1 MSCTASDF
9 VNIQPLTLSD
19 TFNTWF
25 DRTNE
30 VIAAANGI
38 NILDVVAG
46 PTAGGL
52 IRETGCSAGY
62 YNGVVTLSV
71 NPGAGIGIGT
81 EAFDGNFN
89 EVVIDAVRLENLGTG
104 STANPAVGDYIIVS
118 DISDTRQGSA
128 GTPKRTVASRMLPS
142 AVYFGDAGEGTF
154 EIYGDVTIH
163 GDINIEGDQSYIDAN
178 DLRIEDKI
186 IELAYNRYSQFTIQ
200 KTGMTA
206 GSFDVGATAY
216 YIDPGSATLTANSTT
231 IGYIRAFTYSGSTT
245 GSVQMHSFNE
255 GGVSDI
261 VNGGSL
267 YVDGASLTFDV
278 TSVPFTDTAFYN
290 DTLLT
295 PAGIDIKGASG
306 DKTFLW
312 NLKTPDTLSTWNAF
326 VANTNLGVTGAAN
339 YIISSKFA
347 SFGYGAGTDD
357 TYTFYGAGDSFT
369 KAAVGTELVLQH
381 SATGEAGITF
391 AQVFS
396 GSTGPAVYPGVTATN
411 WSKYLN
417 ADQLDGAHAL
427 TTSTAWSIPVALANG
442 KIHEDWV
449 NSDAIRKTFSQT
461 GHSFVMGDILRFDT
475 NGSLTFARADTIPT
489 AEALGMVEV
498 ASGSTLT
505 LVTKGF
511 ISGLTG
517 TRINAL
523 KPLVTGNAYYL
534 SQSVGGGMITN
545 PDSGAYE
552 ITAGQVRKAMFIASG
567 IDKGYVVNYT
577 GVVVGNDPTDLI
589 YLSRVAPVGSVHP
602 FAGLTSAIPD
612 GWLLCNGAAVGKND
626 QSDLFAAVENTYFA
640 DAEVYDSSTLTMDG
654 DTRTLAA
661 GDAVY
666 VTWSTG
672 SANLIISSV
681 NTGNRRIGF
690 PDTPFADLPQ
700 GANLNV
706 YGRTVASTVGRSV
719 FFLPDL
725 RRRTVFGTSFGS
737 GLAGS
742 GNLTPSLALGNVG
755 GEHEVTLSS
764 NNIPPHTHSLD
775 TTVRSDTS
783 GIYGSSSTQTGAL
796 LGSGEDPAAFG
807 ILPPHVVMHYII
819 RAKKGVSATILT
831 GHNHDNQYIRYN
843 IPHTTGAGAGRTLT
857 DSDRVQFR
865 SNAQVLRN
873 DGDDVFRGTLEITGS
888 LRVED
893 NVSVTGSVSVVEDLS
908 VGDALTVGGV
918 SRFDAA
924 MKVTGGSITIVNA
937 TGAKEWSNYSPLNN
951 GSSQWN
957 DAGMRIVGGSLNKTA
972 INLFNNNSINSD
984 VDGGYKDQGRVNF
997 YGVGVTGANEPPQYT
1012 ASLGYALYGPNAV
1025 ASDGNTLG
1033 AGQYE
1038 YRVGFNIAGKSAPST
1053 YVDETALLI
1062 TRKSGDGV
1070 GNGSIH
1076 YQLKKLSTYN
1086 TTVANNTVVMNSN
1099 GELLLGPAVGAVDTV
1114 GTVAIQVW
1122 NGTFDGP
1129 LDRGVVVM
1137 PANVPDAN
1145 AIFAI
1150 INNKT
1155 IRVLGEGTWNG
1166 YVSVRNTPQNDTY
1179 TTFTPFENKTTNDQI
1194 QILQGEFT
1202 SCSVVIHA
1210 YRID

>member
-1 MSCTASDF
+1 
-9 VNIQPLTLSD
+9 
-19 TFNTWF
+19 
-25 DRTNE
+25 
-30 VIAAANGI
+30 
-38 NILDVVAG
+38 
-46 PTAGGL
+46 
-52 IRETGCSAGY
+52 
-62 YNGVVTLSV
+62 
-71 NPGAGIGIGT
+71 
-81 EAFDGNFN
+81 
-89 EVVIDAVRLENLGTG
+89 
-104 STANPAVGDYIIVS
+104 
-118 DISDTRQGSA
+118 
-128 GTPKRTVASRMLPS
+128 
-142 AVYFGDAGEGTF
+142 
-154 EIYGDVTIH
+154 
-163 GDINIEGDQSYIDAN
+163 
-178 DLRIEDKI
+178 
-186 IELAYNRYSQFTIQ
+186 
-200 KTGMTA
+200 
-206 GSFDVGATAY
+206 
-216 YIDPGSATLTANSTT
+216 
-231 IGYIRAFTYSGSTT
+231 
-245 GSVQMHSFNE
+245 
-255 GGVSDI
+255 
-261 VNGGSL
+261 
-267 YVDGASLTFDV
+267 
-278 TSVPFTDTAFYN
+278 
-290 DTLLT
+290 
-295 PAGIDIKGASG
+295 
-306 DKTFLW
+306 
-312 NLKTPDTLSTWNAF
+312 
-326 VANTNLGVTGAAN
+326 
-339 YIISSKFA
+339 
-347 SFGYGAGTDD
+347 
-357 TYTFYGAGDSFT
+357 
-369 KAAVGTELVLQH
+369 
-381 SATGEAGITF
+381 
-391 AQVFS
+391 
-396 GSTGPAVYPGVTATN
+396 
-411 WSKYLN
+411 
-417 ADQLDGAHAL
+417 
-427 TTSTAWSIPVALANG
+427 
-442 KIHEDWV
+442 
-449 NSDAIRKTFSQT
+449 
-461 GHSFVMGDILRFDT
+461 
-475 NGSLTFARADTIPT
+475 
-489 AEALGMVEV
+489 
-498 ASGSTLT
+498 
-505 LVTKGF
+505 
-511 ISGLTG
+511 
-517 TRINAL
+517 
-523 KPLVTGNAYYL
+523 
-534 SQSVGGGMITN
+534 
-545 PDSGAYE
+545 
-552 ITAGQVRKAMFIASG
+552 
-567 IDKGYVVNYT
+567 
-577 GVVVGNDPTDLI
+577 
-589 YLSRVAPVGSVHP
+589 
-602 FAGLTSAIPD
+602 
-612 GWLLCNGAAVGKND
+612 
-626 QSDLFAAVENTYFA
+626 
-640 DAEVYDSSTLTMDG
+640 
-654 DTRTLAA
+654 
-661 GDAVY
+661 
-666 VTWSTG
+666 
-672 SANLIISSV
+672 
-681 NTGNRRIGF
+681 
-690 PDTPFADLPQ
+690 
-700 GANLNV
+700 
-706 YGRTVASTVGRSV
+706 
-719 FFLPDL
+719 
-725 RRRTVFGTSFGS
+725 
-737 GLAGS
+737 
-742 GNLTPSLALGNVG
+742 
-755 GEHEVTLSS
+755 
-764 NNIPPHTHSLD
+764 
-775 TTVRSDTS
+775 
-783 GIYGSSSTQTGAL
+783 
-796 LGSGEDPAAFG
+796 
-807 ILPPHVVMHYII
+807 VVMHYII